1 MQTFPILYED
11 QFLLV
16 INKPY
21 GVVVNRAQTVKGPTV
36 QDWAAEHIGVSR
48 EEQVPQVA
56 QEKGIMGSTS
66 SMGNSDIQARG
77 TRDTFDTRD
86 TFIARAGI
94 VHRLDKETSGCLIIA
109 KNPEAFFKLQSFFKE
124 RKVHKMYIALV
135 HGKLVPEIGE
145 INAPVGRLPWNREQF
160 GVVPGG
166 KEAVT
171 KYEVVE
177 YYEIA
182 KSQLSV
188 LSFRLSDR
196 SLSGNQSFSSSET
209 GEQKTNKL
217 KSENRPPK
225 TDNREVFT
233 LVHLF
238 PQTGRTH
245 QLRVHMKYLG
255 FPIVGDYLYGGRK
268 LQRDDRQWCP
278 RVFLHAAKLEFPHP
292 ETGKMI
298 STSAPLPPELEQ
310 VLTALAQ
317 VTS

>member
-1 MQTFPILYED
+1 MPTFPILYED

-21 GVVVNRAQTVKGPTV
+21 GVVVNRAQTVKEPTV

-48 EEQVPQVA
+48 EGQVSQVA
-56 QEKGIMGSTS
+56 REKSTT
-66 SMGNSDIQARG
+66 GNINTLGNLEMQARG
-77 TRDTFDTRD
+77 TYDTFDTRD
-86 TFIARAGI
+86 TFIDRAGI

-124 RKVHKMYIALV
+124 RKVHKTYIALI
-135 HGKLVPEIGE
+135 HGKLVPKSGE

-209 GEQKTNKL
+209 DQQKTAKL

-268 LQRDDRQWCP
+268 QQRDDRRWCP
-278 RVFLHAAKLEFPHP
+278 RVFLHAAKIEFPHP
-292 ETGKMI
+292 ESGKMI
-298 STSAPLPPELEQ
+298 KVEALLPPELEN
-310 VLTALAQ
+310 VLRQ
-317 VTS
+317 ISSS